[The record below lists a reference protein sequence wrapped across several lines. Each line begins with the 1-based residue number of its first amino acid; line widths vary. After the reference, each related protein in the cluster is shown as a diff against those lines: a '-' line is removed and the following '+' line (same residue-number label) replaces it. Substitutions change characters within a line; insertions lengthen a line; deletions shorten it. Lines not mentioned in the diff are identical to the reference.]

1 MSAVELK
8 QVCKAYGHDLVLE
21 NVDLKIEDNE
31 FVLIDGESGSGKST
45 LLNLMGLLDAPD
57 QGEILLHG
65 QKLPRPYTGKAQ
77 EILKNEIGWLFQNYA
92 LIQDRTVEFNLK
104 SVLSPASPDQHRKL
118 MEKTLEIVGLQG
130 ALHKKVCTLS
140 GGEQQRTAIA
150 RLLLKPCSVVLADEP
165 TGSLD
170 EMNRD
175 RMIRLLKIMQKKGKT
190 VIVVSHD
197 PVFQQAV
204 DRTVHLD
211 DINQIHRRQMLSEGD
226 PVQ

>member
-65 QKLPRPYTGKAQ
+65 QKLPRPYTRKAQ

-118 MEKTLEIVGLQG
+118 MEKALEIVGLQG

>member
-77 EILKNEIGWLFQNYA
+77 EILKNEIGWLFQYYA

-175 RMIRLLKIMQKKGKT
+175 RMIRLLKIM
-190 VIVVSHD
+190 
-197 PVFQQAV
+197 
-204 DRTVHLD
+204 
-211 DINQIHRRQMLSEGD
+211 
-226 PVQ
+226 

>member
-65 QKLPRPYTGKAQ
+65 QKLPKPYTRKAQ

-118 MEKTLEIVGLQG
+118 MEKALEIVGLQG

-211 DINQIHRRQMLSEGD
+211 DINQIHRRQMLSEAD

>member
-65 QKLPRPYTGKAQ
+65 QKLPRPYTRKAQ

-118 MEKTLEIVGLQG
+118 MEKALEIVGLQG

-211 DINQIHRRQMLSEGD
+211 DINQIHRRQLISEAD

>member
-118 MEKTLEIVGLQG
+118 MEKALEIVGLQG
-130 ALHKKVCTLS
+130 AQHKKVCTLS

-211 DINQIHRRQMLSEGD
+211 DINQIHRRQLLSEAD

>member
-1 MSAVELK
+1 M
-8 QVCKAYGHDLVLE
+8 
-21 NVDLKIEDNE
+21 
-31 FVLIDGESGSGKST
+31 
-45 LLNLMGLLDAPD
+45 
-57 QGEILLHG
+57 
-65 QKLPRPYTGKAQ
+65 
-77 EILKNEIGWLFQNYA
+77 
-92 LIQDRTVEFNLK
+92 EFNLK